1 MSLYSFFE
9 VICATYIKTVFAFQ
23 AIDVMHDISISAA
36 KVAFA
41 DLLAD
46 FITPKV
52 CYCGPKAEG
61 RRFELLV
68 GCPTHA
74 FQACALDRYANP
86 PCVWH
91 LIV

>member
-1 MSLYSFFE
+1 MLRSPTLQSC
-9 VICATYIKTVFAFQ
+9 VV
-23 AIDVMHDISISAA
+23 A

-41 DLLAD
+41 NLLAD

-52 CYCGPKAEG
+52 RYCEPKAEG

-68 GCPTHA
+68 DCSTHA

-86 PCVWH
+86 PI
-91 LIV
+91 LPM